1 MFATQQRLLLYSL
14 RYVEKLAFEKS
25 QDKDLDLIC
34 LSSSI
39 NDLKSNFLM

>member
-14 RYVEKLAFEKS
+14 RYVEKLALEKS